1 MLLSFCYK
9 VTFREFNTKH
19 KTKPNSKQEK
29 KMKKLTMSLAVA
41 SILGSTVYASSIEDA
56 FAKGKVSGE
65 LSVYTTSVN
74 NSGSTPDTGYS
85 LGAISL
91 GYETASVDGF
101 KASVGF
107 MGSTKLNEKNSGNY
121 GDSAPRSIMN
131 IANVSYSSD
140 KYTVVAG
147 KQAID
152 LEWIEDYHE
161 AVVGVVTAIPNTTII
176 VGHTERKTASANDGA
191 LIPFAQFNGTKGA
204 NVVDATYSINETTK
218 VNGYYMDA
226 PQLFSAIGGKV
237 STEVAGLGIT
247 GKYAQSS
254 EDTVSTLYESNADG
268 KIMAL
273 DLTYKVGEI
282 GLNGGYIKTGKDNAI
297 GSLSAL
303 GDKISPA
310 DTGSAAYGIDAKTMY
325 VGASTSVAGFD
336 LGALYAATNASI
348 DSKELNLSVGKELA
362 KNFKA
367 KALYANIN
375 ADDSSD
381 KSYYF
386 AQLVYS
392 F

>member
-1 MLLSFCYK
+1 
-9 VTFREFNTKH
+9 
-19 KTKPNSKQEK
+19 
-29 KMKKLTMSLAVA
+29 
-41 SILGSTVYASSIEDA
+41 
-56 FAKGKVSGE
+56 
-65 LSVYTTSVN
+65 
-74 NSGSTPDTGYS
+74 
-85 LGAISL
+85 
-91 GYETASVDGF
+91 
-101 KASVGF
+101 
-107 MGSTKLNEKNSGNY
+107 
-121 GDSAPRSIMN
+121 MN
-131 IANVSYSSD
+131 IANVSYASD
-140 KYTVVAG
+140 KYTVIAG

-161 AVVGVVTAIPNTTII
+161 AVVGVVTAIPNATII
-176 VGHTERKTASANDGA
+176 VGHTERKTGSANDA
-191 LIPFAQFNGTKGA
+191 SLAEFSKIGTKGA
-204 NVVDATYSINETTK
+204 NVVDVTYSINETTK

-226 PQLFSAIGGKV
+226 PELFSAIGGKV
-237 STEVAGLGIT
+237 STEVSGLGIT
-247 GKYAQSS
+247 GKYAQSN
-254 EDTVSTLYESNADG
+254 EDTSSADG

-282 GLNGGYIKTGKDNAI
+282 GLNAGYIKTGKDNGI

>member
-1 MLLSFCYK
+1 
-9 VTFREFNTKH
+9 
-19 KTKPNSKQEK
+19 
-29 KMKKLTMSLAVA
+29 MKKLTMSLAVA

-56 FAKGKVSGE
+56 FAKGKVTGE

-107 MGSTKLNEKNSGNY
+107 MGATELSDKNGGY
-121 GDSAPRSIMN
+121 VDGAPKSIMN
-131 IANVSYSSD
+131 IANVSYASD
-140 KYTVVAG
+140 KYTVIAG

-161 AVVGVVTAIPNTTII
+161 AVVGVVTAIPNATII
-176 VGHTERKTASANDGA
+176 VGHTERKTGSANDA
-191 LIPFAQFNGTKGA
+191 SLAEFSKIGTKGA
-204 NVVDATYSINETTK
+204 SVIDATYSINETTK

-226 PQLFSAIGGKV
+226 SEVFSAIGGKV
-237 STEVAGLGIT
+237 STEVSGLGII

-254 EDTVSTLYESNADG
+254 EDAVSTANG

-282 GLNGGYIKTGKDNAI
+282 GLNGGYIKTGKDNGI
-297 GSLSAL
+297 GSLSTL

-310 DTGSAAYGIDAKTMY
+310 DSGLAVYNADAKTMY
-325 VGASTSVAGFD
+325 VGASTNVAGFD
-336 LGALYAATNASI
+336 LGAIYAKTKVAAS
-348 DSKELNLSVGKELA
+348 DEKELNLSIGKEIA

-367 KALYANIN
+367 KALYANITSDFTTSGVSN
-375 ADDSSD
+375 D

>member
-1 MLLSFCYK
+1 
-9 VTFREFNTKH
+9 
-19 KTKPNSKQEK
+19 
-29 KMKKLTMSLAVA
+29 MKKLTMSLAVA

-56 FAKGKVSGE
+56 FAKGKVTGE

-74 NSGSTPDTGYS
+74 NKQTADTGYS

-121 GDSAPRSIMN
+121 GDSAPRSIIN
-131 IANVSYSSD
+131 IANVSYASD

-161 AVVGVVTAIPNTTII
+161 AVVGVITAIPNTTII
-176 VGHTERKTASANDGA
+176 VGHTERKTASANDA
-191 LIPFAQFNGTKGA
+191 SLAEFYKIGTKGA
-204 NVVDATYSINETTK
+204 SVIDATYSINETTK

-226 PQLFSAIGGKV
+226 PEVFSAIGGKV
-237 STEVAGLGIT
+237 STEVSGLGIT
-247 GKYAQSS
+247 GKYAQTN
-254 EDTVSTLYESNADG
+254 EDAVVTDE

-273 DLTYKVGEI
+273 DLTYKIGDI
-282 GLNGGYIKTGKDNAI
+282 GLNGGYIKTGKDRAI
-297 GSLSAL
+297 TSLKLL

-310 DTGSAAYGIDAKTMY
+310 DDGSAAYGIDAKTMY
-325 VGASTSVAGFD
+325 VGASTSISGFD
-336 LGALYAATNASI
+336 LGALYAATNAAY

-375 ADDSSD
+375 SDDAASD

>member
-1 MLLSFCYK
+1 
-9 VTFREFNTKH
+9 
-19 KTKPNSKQEK
+19 
-29 KMKKLTMSLAVA
+29 MKKLTMSLAVA

-56 FAKGKVSGE
+56 FAKGKVTGE

-74 NSGSTPDTGYS
+74 NKQTADTGYS

-107 MGSTKLNEKNSGNY
+107 MGATELSDKNGGFANSKPANGN
-121 GDSAPRSIMN
+121 AAKSIMN
-131 IANVSYSSD
+131 IANVSYASD
-140 KYTVVAG
+140 KYTVIAG

-176 VGHTERKTASANDGA
+176 VGHTERKTASANDA
-191 LIPFAQFNGTKGA
+191 SLAEFYKIGTKGA
-204 NVVDATYSINETTK
+204 SVIDATYSINKTTK

-226 PQLFSAIGGKV
+226 PEVFSAIGGKV
-237 STEVAGLGIT
+237 STEVSGLGIT
-247 GKYAQSS
+247 GKYAQTN
-254 EDTVSTLYESNADG
+254 EDTVVTDE

-273 DLTYKVGEI
+273 DLTYKIGDI
-282 GLNGGYIKTGKDNAI
+282 GLNGGYIKTGKDRAI
-297 GSLSAL
+297 TSLKLL

-310 DTGSAAYGIDAKTMY
+310 DDGSAAYGIDAKTMY
-325 VGASTSVAGFD
+325 VGASTSISGFD
-336 LGALYAATNASI
+336 LGALYAATNAAS

-375 ADDSSD
+375 SDDAASD

>member
-1 MLLSFCYK
+1 
-9 VTFREFNTKH
+9 
-19 KTKPNSKQEK
+19 
-29 KMKKLTMSLAVA
+29 MKKLTMSLAVA

-56 FAKGKVSGE
+56 FAKGKVTGE

-74 NSGSTPDTGYS
+74 NKQTADTGYS

-107 MGSTKLNEKNSGNY
+107 MGATELSDKNGGFANSKPANGN
-121 GDSAPRSIMN
+121 AAKSIMN
-131 IANVSYSSD
+131 IANVSYASD
-140 KYTVVAG
+140 KYTVIAG

-161 AVVGVVTAIPNTTII
+161 AVVGVVTAIPNATII
-176 VGHTERKTASANDGA
+176 VGHTERKTASANDA
-191 LIPFAQFNGTKGA
+191 SLAEFYKIGTKGA
-204 NVVDATYSINETTK
+204 SVIDATYSINETTK

-226 PQLFSAIGGKV
+226 PEVFSAIGGKV
-237 STEVAGLGIT
+237 STEVSGLGII

-254 EDTVSTLYESNADG
+254 EDAVSTANG

-282 GLNGGYIKTGKDNAI
+282 GLNGGYIKTDKVGGI
-297 GSLSAL
+297 GSLNAL

-310 DTGSAAYGIDAKTMY
+310 DSGLAVYNADAKTMY
-325 VGASTSVAGFD
+325 VGVSTNVVGFD
-336 LGALYAATNASI
+336 LGAIYAKTKVAAS
-348 DSKELNLSVGKELA
+348 DEKELNLSIGKEIA

-367 KALYANIN
+367 KALYANI
-375 ADDSSD
+375 SSD
-381 KSYYF
+381 LSTTVGNTTTLNDRSYYF

>member
-1 MLLSFCYK
+1 
-9 VTFREFNTKH
+9 
-19 KTKPNSKQEK
+19 
-29 KMKKLTMSLAVA
+29 MKKLTMSLAVA

-56 FAKGKVSGE
+56 FAKGKVTGE
-65 LSVYTTSVN
+65 LSVYTTSTN
-74 NSGSTPDTGYS
+74 LKTGTDTGYS

-107 MGSTKLNEKNSGNY
+107 MGNTQLGEKNSG
-121 GDSAPRSIMN
+121 DFSDTAPTSIIN
-131 IANVSYSSD
+131 IANVSYASD

-176 VGHTERKTASANDGA
+176 VGHTERQTKSANDAA
-191 LIPFAQFNGTKGA
+191 LIAFTQVNGTKGA

-237 STEVAGLGIT
+237 STEVSGLGIT
-247 GKYAQSS
+247 GKYAQSN
-254 EDTVSTLYESNADG
+254 EDVAGTADG

-282 GLNGGYIKTGKDNAI
+282 GLNGGYIKTDKVGGI

-310 DTGSAAYGIDAKTMY
+310 DSGLAVYKADAKTMY
-325 VGASTSVAGFD
+325 VGASTNVAGFD
-336 LGALYAATNASI
+336 LGAIYAKTKVAAG
-348 DSKELNLSVGKELA
+348 DEKELNLSVGKEIA

-367 KALYANIN
+367 KALYANI
-375 ADDSSD
+375 SSD
-381 KSYYF
+381 LSTTNTDSTITYHDRSYYF

>member
-1 MLLSFCYK
+1 
-9 VTFREFNTKH
+9 
-19 KTKPNSKQEK
+19 
-29 KMKKLTMSLAVA
+29 MKKLTMSLAVA
-41 SILGSTVYASSIEDA
+41 SILGSTVYASSVEDA
-56 FAKGKVSGE
+56 FAKGKVTGE
-65 LSVYTTSVN
+65 LSVYTTSAN
-74 NSGSTPDTGYS
+74 LKTGTDTGYS

-107 MGSTKLNEKNSGNY
+107 MGATELSDKNNGY
-121 GDSAPRSIMN
+121 ADGAPKSIMN
-131 IANVSYSSD
+131 IANVSYASD
-140 KYTVVAG
+140 KYTVIAG

-161 AVVGVVTAIPNTTII
+161 AVVGVVTAIPNATII
-176 VGHTERKTASANDGA
+176 LGHTERKTASANDA
-191 LIPFAQFNGTKGA
+191 SLTEFSKIGTKGA
-204 NVVDATYSINETTK
+204 SVIDATYSINETTK

-226 PQLFSAIGGKV
+226 PELFSAIGGKV

-247 GKYAQSS
+247 GKYAQSN
-254 EDTVSTLYESNADG
+254 EDTSNTTTNGVDG

-282 GLNGGYIKTGKDNAI
+282 GLNGGYIITDKVGAI
-297 GSLSAL
+297 GSLAAL

-310 DTGSAAYGIDAKTMY
+310 DTGSAAYGTDAKTMY

-336 LGALYAATNASI
+336 LGALYAATNAAS

-375 ADDSSD
+375 SDDAASD

>member
-1 MLLSFCYK
+1 
-9 VTFREFNTKH
+9 
-19 KTKPNSKQEK
+19 
-29 KMKKLTMSLAVA
+29 MSLAVA

-56 FAKGKVSGE
+56 FAKGKVTGE

-85 LGAISL
+85 LGALSL

-107 MGSTKLNEKNSGNY
+107 MGATELSDKNGGY
-121 GDSAPRSIMN
+121 TDGAPKSIMN
-131 IANVSYSSD
+131 IANVSYASD
-140 KYTVVAG
+140 KYTVIAG

-161 AVVGVVTAIPNTTII
+161 AVVGVVTAIPNATII
-176 VGHTERKTASANDGA
+176 LGHTERKTGSANDAPLTEFSKSGMK
-191 LIPFAQFNGTKGA
+191 GGA
-204 NVVDATYSINETTK
+204 NVLDVTYSVNETTK

-226 PQLFSAIGGKV
+226 SEVFSAIGGKV

-247 GKYAQSS
+247 GKYAQSN
-254 EDTVSTLYESNADG
+254 EDVAANDG

-282 GLNGGYIKTGKDNAI
+282 GLNGGYIKTDKIGAI
-297 GSLSAL
+297 GSLAAL

-310 DTGSAAYGIDAKTMY
+310 DTGLAAYGTDAKTMY

-336 LGALYAATNASI
+336 LGALYAATNAPF

-362 KNFKA
+362 KNFK
-367 KALYANIN
+367 
-375 ADDSSD
+375 D
-381 KSYYF
+381 KSFICKY
-386 AQLVYS
+386 
-392 F
+392 